1 MDRPTIESGTIH
13 LWKVDTSDQSIP
25 DKCLPVLSDYEKE
38 RAALFK
44 FDDARRRYVISQ
56 GVLRMILSN
65 YLAVDPLAV
74 QIGRQPKGKPF
85 SIDDEFLFF
94 NTSNSS
100 DLCVYSFN
108 SDGEIGVD
116 IEHIRKLPDLD
127 ELIKRNFTAQEIDF
141 INRKPDDRASRF
153 FRFWTI
159 KEAYLKAIGE
169 GMRLTPDNLEF
180 QVERNVVTLL
190 SVKGVFEFDDWN
202 FLEFEPEKGYVGT
215 LVYKLAGAKAINFDY
230 HIMNF

>member
-13 LWKVDTSDQSIP
+13 LWKVDTSDQNIP

-85 SIDDEFLFF
+85 SIDDESLFF
-94 NTSNSS
+94 NTSNSG
-100 DLCVYSFN
+100 DLCVYAFN
-108 SDGEIGVD
+108 RDGEIGVD

-127 ELIKRNFTAQEIDF
+127 ELIKRNFTAQEIYF

-169 GMRLTPDNLEF
+169 GMRLTPDNMEF
-180 QVERNVVTLL
+180 QVERNVVKLL

-202 FLEFEPEKGYVGT
+202 FSEFEPEKEYAGT
-215 LVYKLAGAKAINFDY
+215 LVYKQAGAKAISFDY
-230 HIMNF
+230 RMMNF